1 MYRLYIIIGFYT
13 VVHDN
18 NIIKIKNLENS
29 FLHTFIFIFNII
41 INQKRNNY
49 KYWLCD
55 FKIYKLMLYVIF
67 FIFEGP
73 LMLQIVTYRIDLA
86 LFIYRWRMS
95 LDLDREIKIEWT
107 DTSFE
112 LAHRPS

>member
-1 MYRLYIIIGFYT
+1 MAMYRLYIIIGFYT

-49 KYWLCD
+49 KY
-55 FKIYKLMLYVIF
+55 
-67 FIFEGP
+67 
-73 LMLQIVTYRIDLA
+73 
-86 LFIYRWRMS
+86 
-95 LDLDREIKIEWT
+95 
-107 DTSFE
+107 
-112 LAHRPS
+112 